1 MIKKL
6 YLTSNEILFYILPIS
21 IVFSNFFANFTVY
34 YLALFGIYIFYKEKK
49 YINKN
54 IINLV
59 FIFWLYISIRSLFT
73 HDVIFSLKSSLPLIR
88 YLFFIIAVS
97 YLIENVKNLVRIFTF
112 IFFHLFYYFL
122 LMLLFNLHLVK
133 IYLVI
138 LKV

>member
-59 FIFWLYISIRSLFT
+59 FIFWLYISIR
-73 HDVIFSLKSSLPLIR
+73 
-88 YLFFIIAVS
+88 
-97 YLIENVKNLVRIFTF
+97 
-112 IFFHLFYYFL
+112 
-122 LMLLFNLHLVK
+122 
-133 IYLVI
+133 
-138 LKV
+138 